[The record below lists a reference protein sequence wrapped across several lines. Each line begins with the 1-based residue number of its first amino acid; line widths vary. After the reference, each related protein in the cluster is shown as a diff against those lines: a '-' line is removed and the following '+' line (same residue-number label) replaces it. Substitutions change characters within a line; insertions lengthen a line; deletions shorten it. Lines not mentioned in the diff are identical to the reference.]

1 MQMFYTVSAFLDV
14 SGKVVHAVARPP
26 PSVRAQAGG
35 TASGVDSQPQPTA
48 ARGAGGPQ
56 RSDNV
61 LVSTFTLP
69 SEVVDP
75 HQIQVAHACQ
85 MSGTGHSR
93 LFFNFEIKYTNGN
106 GML

>member
-1 MQMFYTVSAFLDV
+1 MFYTVSAFTDV

-26 PSVRAQAGG
+26 PSLRTQAGG
-35 TASGVDSQPQPTA
+35 TASGVDSQQQPTA

-56 RSDNV
+56 RGDNV

-75 HQIQVAHACQ
+75 HQIQVASACQ
-85 MSGTGHSR
+85 MSDTGHLR
-93 LFFNFEIKYTNGN
+93 LFYYFEIKCTSGN